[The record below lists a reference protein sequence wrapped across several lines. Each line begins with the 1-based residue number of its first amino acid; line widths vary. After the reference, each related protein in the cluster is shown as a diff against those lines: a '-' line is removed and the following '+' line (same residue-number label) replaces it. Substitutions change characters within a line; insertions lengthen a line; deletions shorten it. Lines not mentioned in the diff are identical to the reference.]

1 MKRKFA
7 DRSNWRRPVERR
19 FKMSYMDND
28 EFRGYVTAIYLDRVL
43 SPLNVTVN
51 GKEVCV
57 IDSGFVWMQHFPM
70 NSNHA
75 MTTMF
80 NRNREIVQWYFD
92 ISKEIGVD
100 SRGIPYQDDLY
111 LDVVVLP
118 PMELELIDE
127 DDLEEALRSR
137 KITLGDY
144 ELAYREARD
153 LMEKLSNGTYGL
165 IKYCKK
171 HLNYLDS
178 LK

>member
-7 DRSNWRRPVERR
+7 DRSNWRRLVERR
-19 FKMSYMDND
+19 FKMSYMEND
-28 EFRGYVTAIYLDRVL
+28 VFRGYVAAIYLDRVI
-43 SPLNVTVN
+43 SPLNITA
-51 GKEVCV
+51 GGREVCV
-57 IDSGFVWMQHFPM
+57 IDNGYVWMQHFPL
-70 NSNHA
+70 NSNHT

-80 NRNREIVQWYFD
+80 NRDREIVQWYFD

-111 LDVVVLP
+111 LDVVLLP
-118 PMELELIDE
+118 SSEIELIDE

-144 ELAYREARD
+144 ELAYREAKK
-153 LMEKLSNGTYGL
+153 LMEQLGDGTYEL
-165 IKYCKK
+165 IKHCKE
-171 HLNYLDS
+171 HLTYLDS